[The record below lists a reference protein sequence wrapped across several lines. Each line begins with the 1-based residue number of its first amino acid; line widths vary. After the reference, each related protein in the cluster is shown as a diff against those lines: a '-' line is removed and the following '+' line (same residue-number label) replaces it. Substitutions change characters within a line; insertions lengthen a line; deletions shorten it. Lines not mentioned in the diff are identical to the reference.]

1 MFGKITKGVDK
12 MPDVRNYPPK
22 SINTIEK
29 HEMYL
34 QLHDDINSCGKK
46 IEWVDRHALADL
58 AVMIIERNH
67 LVKELEEK
75 GEGYKSQGDR
85 NIIERKNP
93 ARTALEKL
101 RPQILTLM
109 REFKM
114 TPASRKV
121 EFSGFTGQEKS
132 DGFEDI

>member
-1 MFGKITKGVDK
+1 MEDIKKF
-12 MPDVRNYPPK
+12 PPK

-29 HEMYL
+29 HEMYF
-34 QLHDDINSCGKK
+34 QLYDDINSCGKK
-46 IEWVDRHALADL
+46 IEWVDRHALGDL
-58 AVMIIERNH
+58 AVMIIERNR
-67 LVKELEEK
+67 LVNELEEK
-75 GEGYKSQGDR
+75 GEGYQSQGDR

-101 RPQILTLM
+101 RPQILALM

-121 EFSGFTGQEKS
+121 EFSGFAGQERS
-132 DGFEDI
+132 DGFEDV